1 MEHFWFFVGIGFFA
15 QLVDGALGMAYG
27 VISMTMLLN
36 FGVSPLIASASIH
49 FSEIFTTGVSGISH
63 AFFDNIDRR
72 ILIRLAIPGMMG
84 GALGAYV
91 LTKSPSHLVR
101 IIILIYLI
109 LTGFF
114 ILYRAWRY
122 RSQKKA
128 HKHHRHAVAPLGF
141 FGAFLDAI
149 TGGGWGTIVTS
160 SLVALGVSPRH
171 VVGSSNLA
179 EFFVTLC
186 QSFVFF
192 VALKYIT
199 WNIVGGLLLGGI
211 VAAPLAGYLV
221 RIFPVR
227 VMMFLIG
234 TLVIVLSLVA
244 VL

>member
-109 LTGFF
+109 L
-114 ILYRAWRY
+114 I
-122 RSQKKA
+122 K
-128 HKHHRHAVAPLGF
+128 P
-141 FGAFLDAI
+141 
-149 TGGGWGTIVTS
+149 
-160 SLVALGVSPRH
+160 
-171 VVGSSNLA
+171 
-179 EFFVTLC
+179 
-186 QSFVFF
+186 
-192 VALKYIT
+192 
-199 WNIVGGLLLGGI
+199 
-211 VAAPLAGYLV
+211 
-221 RIFPVR
+221 
-227 VMMFLIG
+227 
-234 TLVIVLSLVA
+234 
-244 VL
+244 